1 MKIQAVWLSTPIAQR
16 LVAYARTD
24 APHETC
30 GVLAGT
36 WLTSGVARIERIL
49 PVTNTAAN
57 PSLAYWMDEQELAHR
72 LAELPA
78 SDLEFIG
85 FYHSHPRGLALPSQ
99 ADVKLAAYP
108 DAVYLIIGLDGA
120 TAALTAWQIQHG
132 TVIRLDLHVGEA
144 PPPAELAIQY
154 PQPETAQLAMIISAI
169 GALLALL
176 VIALNL
182 LPPAPP
188 IPGR

>member
-1 MKIQAVWLSTPIAQR
+1 MRIQAVWLSASIAQR
-16 LVAYARTD
+16 LTAHARTD

-36 WLTSGVARIERIL
+36 WLTPGVARIEQIV
-49 PVTNTAAN
+49 PVTNAAAN
-57 PSLAYWMDEQELAHR
+57 PSAAYWMDERELAQR

-78 SDLEFIG
+78 AKLDFIG
-85 FYHSHPRGLALPSQ
+85 FYHSHPRGTALPSP
-99 ADVKLAAYP
+99 ADVRLAAHP

-120 TAALTAWQIQHG
+120 AAGLAAWQIEHG
-132 TVIRLDLHVGEA
+132 AVIRLDLHVGEA

-154 PQPETAQLAMIISAI
+154 PQPEVAQLAMIISAV